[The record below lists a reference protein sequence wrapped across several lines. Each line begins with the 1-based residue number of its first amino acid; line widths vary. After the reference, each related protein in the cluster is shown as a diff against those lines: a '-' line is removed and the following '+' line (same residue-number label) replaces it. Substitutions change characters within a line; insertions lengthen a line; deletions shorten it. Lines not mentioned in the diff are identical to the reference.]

1 MWKKEGQERREEK
14 ERKGIE
20 SLNGSG
26 ERKEALETTAA
37 AAEMVAVG
45 EGGWGRGGRKK
56 MAFIHGE
63 SSEANQMKRKRSVR
77 SQEGQGEVRKK

>member
-1 MWKKEGQERREEK
+1 MEKKREGQERREEK

-37 AAEMVAVG
+37 VVG
-45 EGGWGRGGRKK
+45 EEGGGGCREKNGIYSR
-56 MAFIHGE
+56 A
-63 SSEANQMKRKRSVR
+63 RPTR
-77 SQEGQGEVRKK
+77 

>member
-1 MWKKEGQERREEK
+1 MEKEEREGQQRREEK

-37 AAEMVAVG
+37 EMVAVG
-45 EGGWGRGGRKK
+45 EGGGWKK

-63 SSEANQMKRKRSVR
+63 TSEANRMKREWSVR
-77 SQEGQGEVRKK
+77 FYRRERRR

>member
-1 MWKKEGQERREEK
+1 MEKKKEGQERGEEK

-37 AAEMVAVG
+37 AVG
-45 EGGWGRGGRKK
+45 GGVGKK
-56 MAFIHGE
+56 WHLFT
-63 SSEANQMKRKRSVR
+63 SEANQMKRTEECTLRGGAR
-77 SQEGQGEVRKK
+77 GKKALGA

>member
-1 MWKKEGQERREEK
+1 MEKEEREGQQRREEK

-37 AAEMVAVG
+37 EMVAVG
-45 EGGWGRGGRKK
+45 EGGGGKK
-56 MAFIHGE
+56 CHLFTARRARPTG
-63 SSEANQMKRKRSVR
+63 
-77 SQEGQGEVRKK
+77 